1 MISKRD
7 IIIFNDDWGRFPST
21 LQHVAKVLMENDNR
35 LFWIGSL
42 GLRQPKLNL
51 TDIKRAIQ
59 KLLSIVK
66 KKKPTEND
74 SEKKPILIHP
84 FVIPLHDFELIKKI
98 NSFFITREVKNVL
111 AEHKAVKPILITA
124 SPVTDEIIGKLG
136 ESCSFYYGVDDYSSM
151 EGAFKCILPSE
162 KKIIEK
168 VDGVFAVSKV
178 LMESRKHKTET
189 HFAPQGVNV
198 NHFKK
203 VDLDERVS
211 SIKKPVVGFFGLI
224 TEWIDLE
231 LILACVKKYPEFTFL
246 LIGKSTRDL
255 SAFYDCKNFLYLGP
269 IDYNLLPKYASV
281 FDVGLIPFEVNPVT
295 VASNPLKMLEY
306 FSLGI
311 PVVTTNLPEARNFS
325 GLAYIA
331 DSREE
336 FVDMVGDAV
345 KDSSMEINNKR
356 IEKAKEYSWEAIT
369 EKVFNTVLKLE
380 LEKSKTN

>member
-7 IIIFNDDWGRFPST
+7 IIFFNDDWGRFPST
-21 LQHVAKVLMENDNR
+21 LQHIAKVLMENDNR

-42 GLRQPKLNL
+42 GLRRPKLNMG
-51 TDIKRAIQ
+51 DIKRAFQ

-66 KKKPTEND
+66 KKNVSED
-74 SEKKPILIHP
+74 ESEKKPILIHP
-84 FVIPLHDFELIKKI
+84 LVIPLHDFKLIKKM
-98 NSFFITREVKNVL
+98 NSFFISRAVKKVL
-111 AEHKAVKPILITA
+111 TEHNAVKPILITA

-136 ESCSFYYGVDDYSSM
+136 ESCSFYYCVDDYSSM
-151 EGAFKCILPSE
+151 EGAFKCLLPSE

-178 LMESRKHKTET
+178 LMESRKHKTDT

-198 NHFKK
+198 NHFRK
-203 VDLDERVS
+203 VDLDKRVS

-231 LILACVKKYPEFTFL
+231 LILACVKKYPDFTFL

-269 IDYNLLPKYASV
+269 IDYKLLPKYASV

-311 PVVTTNLPEARNFS
+311 PVVTTNLPETRNFS
-325 GLAYIA
+325 SLVYIA
-331 DSREE
+331 DSNEE
-336 FVDMVGDAV
+336 FVEMVGRAV
-345 KDSSMEINNKR
+345 QEITLEKNQAR
-356 IEKAKEYSWEAIT
+356 IDKAKEYSWEAIT
-369 EKVFNTVLKLE
+369 GKVFDLVQKIEKV
-380 LEKSKTN
+380 KSRIV

>member
-1 MISKRD
+1 
-7 IIIFNDDWGRFPST
+7 
-21 LQHVAKVLMENDNR
+21 
-35 LFWIGSL
+35 
-42 GLRQPKLNL
+42 NL
-51 TDIKRAIQ
+51 SDIKRAFQ
-59 KLLSIVK
+59 KLLSIA
-66 KKKPTEND
+66 KPKNVIENE

-84 FVIPLHDFELIKKI
+84 LVIPLHDFKLIKKI
-98 NSFFITREVKNVL
+98 NSFFISRTVKKVL
-111 AEHKAVKPILITA
+111 TEHQAVNPILITA

-136 ESCSFYYGVDDYSSM
+136 ESCSFYYCVDDYSSM

-178 LMESRKHKTET
+178 LLESRKHKTET

-203 VDLDERVS
+203 DENLAENVS
-211 SIKKPVVGFFGLI
+211 SLKKPVVGFFGLI

-231 LILACVKKYPEFTFL
+231 LILACVKKYPEFTFV

-269 IDYNLLPKYASV
+269 IDYNLLPRYASV

-311 PVVTTNLPEARNFS
+311 PVVTTNLPETRNFS
-325 GLAYIA
+325 SLAYIA
-331 DSREE
+331 DSNEE
-336 FVDMVGDAV
+336 FVEMVGRAV
-345 KDSSMEINNKR
+345 QEITFEKNRAR
-356 IEKAKEYSWEAIT
+356 IDKAKEYSWEAIT
-369 EKVFNTVLKLE
+369 GKVFDLVQKIE
-380 LEKSKTN
+380 EEKNRIA